1 MATINLF
8 GSPTVLPG
16 TAEEQRRQISDYQS
30 SVGANATTGQGFV
43 NDTNTSILS
52 SPAFNRAND
61 DNSQIPNQGVAAA
74 GPNGPD
80 NTAPGSQISG
90 TLNTSTD
97 IVPQPNVLD
106 RFASYT
112 YSASV
117 YLMSTK
123 QYTQLLRSKK
133 KNINGYNLL
142 FQSGGAP
149 PNNGG
154 FQGALGTGQQNS
166 TGGDGTNSTTPPG
179 GILGTND
186 VDAGRNPAFPLD
198 FYIDSITI
206 DNALPA
212 DKHRVRTWSPV

>member
-1 MATINLF
+1 MTTYGPF
-8 GSPTVLPG
+8 PPPVLPDN
-16 TAEEQRRQISDYQS
+16 AEQQRRQISDYQS

-43 NDTNTSILS
+43 NDTNTNILS
-52 SPAFNRAND
+52 SPAFNLNKEDKTRTQNFGATAPG
-61 DNSQIPNQGVAAA
+61 SQ
-74 GPNGPD
+74 GPT

-133 KNINGYNLL
+133 KTINGYNLL

-154 FQGALGTGQQNS
+154 FQGALG
-166 TGGDGTNSTTPPG
+166 
-179 GILGTND
+179 
-186 VDAGRNPAFPLD
+186 
-198 FYIDSITI
+198 
-206 DNALPA
+206 DNALPGKQTQSPHMVTNLKFTVVEPGNISLL
-212 DKHRVRTWSPV
+212 DRLYKLPCKTWHKP